1 MLLEFNFIVR
11 VLYSGL
17 AIYLVFL
24 IAALLLQE
32 RRFSIKK
39 TAVLWG
45 LAGIVII
52 LDLYF
57 CFGLL
62 PEELKLPVSMI
73 IGIVYLSATFIYVS
87 ADGFWK
93 KCYLLE
99 MYYCICCISWTIG
112 LYLYYLIWPDSPIAV
127 ENFVRCIMHFVITL
141 PPILAYRKYGRSIIR
156 RVSGFHHKSW
166 MALSAFSM
174 MYLCIFVVLM
184 SKIKADRHIDMEPLG
199 FFIASI
205 CTFAVG
211 NVLSF
216 TNIFH
221 MRKESRVDLM
231 KQQVDYLTM
240 QMESSRSAEEQ
251 VHRLYHDKR
260 HHDEFIAA
268 LAKAGDTDG
277 ILRYL
282 QQERQE
288 TEQHSVLYC
297 PNRTVNSILVSYAAK
312 AESSG
317 VLFSAEADTGRE
329 VAVADVDF
337 VAILANLLENALHG
351 CIEIGGSGPIRARL
365 RMVGRRVVIAVS
377 NPCASG
383 FRIENGLPV
392 ARGIGIDSIIST
404 AKRYHGEVNYTIKD
418 GICTACVT
426 LNI

>member
-1 MLLEFNFIVR
+1 MTQEPIFFVHSLFV
-11 VLYSGL
+11 GL
-17 AIYLVFL
+17 AVDMIFIL
-24 IAALLLQE
+24 AAVLLQE
-32 RRFSIKK
+32 RRFSLKK
-39 TAVLWG
+39 TIVLWS
-45 LAGIVII
+45 LFGILLP
-52 LDLYF
+52 LDFYL
-57 CFGLL
+57 CVGLL
-62 PEELKLPVSMI
+62 PESVELAMVLL
-73 IGIVYLSATFIYVS
+73 IGFPLHIVIFFYAS
-87 ADGFWK
+87 ADSFWK
-93 KCYLLE
+93 KCYLIGSF
-99 MYYCICCISWTIG
+99 YCLSSISWAAGFYIC
-112 LYLYYLIWPDSPIAV
+112 YLFPSYNTPPMEYVIRV
-127 ENFVRCIMHFVITL
+127 FVYCVITL
-141 PPILAYRKYGRSIIR
+141 PILFAYRRYGRPLIL
-156 RVSGFHHKSW
+156 RVSGFHKQSW
-166 MALSAFSM
+166 MALSGFSI
-174 MYLCIFVVLM
+174 MYFLIFAVLLVRVRM
-184 SKIKADRHIDMEPLG
+184 DRGIDEKTLT

-288 TEQHSVLYC
+288 TEHHSVLYC

-312 AESSG
+312 AKSSG

-337 VAILANLLENALHG
+337 VAILANMLENALHG

-404 AKRYHGEVNYTIKD
+404 AKRYQGEVNYTIKD
-418 GICTACVT
+418 GICTVCAT
-426 LNI
+426 LNP